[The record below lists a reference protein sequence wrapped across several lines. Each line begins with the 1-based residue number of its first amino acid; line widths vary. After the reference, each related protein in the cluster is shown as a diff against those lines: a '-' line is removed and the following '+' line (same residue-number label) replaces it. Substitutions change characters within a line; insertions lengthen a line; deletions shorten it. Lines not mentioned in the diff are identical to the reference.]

1 MGQDGQGAGRDR
13 VLKSYRRFL
22 IDMHVPDWDAEFMSK
37 MDPDEL
43 VGRVAGAGATV
54 ITVSAN
60 NHAGLNFFPS
70 SVGAVHRGR
79 GCAELLPRL
88 LEAARAR
95 GVGSVIYYCLSYVDW
110 FWQHHPEARVV
121 DAPGASTPYSGTE
134 HGEAARFGVCCI
146 NSPEYRSF
154 ALTQVEELAT
164 WYDPDGFNL
173 DMTFWPGVCFC
184 ASCRVRARNELGF
197 DIPLV
202 VDWGD
207 DKWLR
212 FADARRRWMAEFTEA
227 LSNIVRRQRPGAS
240 LTHQSGGYVND
251 WGSGSSERLSQ
262 TADWLSADLYQDRAS
277 LSVSLKL
284 FESMS
289 KHRPAELIQ
298 SWCTPT
304 IFEHNATK
312 TSAEIMDAAAA
323 AVSNGT
329 GLSIIE
335 AINPDGT
342 TSVDRYERAR
352 PVFEYVAQL
361 EPVLGGDRVADIAI
375 YRSFAGNFDATES
388 GQRLTD
394 MAFVGEPA
402 HKRAGP
408 LAHRRV
414 ATTAGETF
422 LERHLLFTAITRL
435 DLGRLGDW
443 KLIVLPNVAV
453 LDEAERYRAG

>member
-1 MGQDGQGAGRDR
+1 M
-13 VLKSYRRFL
+13 L
-22 IDMHVPDWDAEFMSK
+22 
-37 MDPDEL
+37 L
-43 VGRVAGAGATV
+43 VG
-54 ITVSAN
+54 
-60 NHAGLNFFPS
+60 
-70 SVGAVHRGR
+70 
-79 GCAELLPRL
+79 
-88 LEAARAR
+88 
-95 GVGSVIYYCLSYVDW
+95 
-110 FWQHHPEARVV
+110 
-121 DAPGASTPYSGTE
+121 
-134 HGEAARFGVCCI
+134 
-146 NSPEYRSF
+146 
-154 ALTQVEELAT
+154 
-164 WYDPDGFNL
+164 
-173 DMTFWPGVCFC
+173 
-184 ASCRVRARNELGF
+184 VRARNELGF

-212 FADARRRWMAEFTEA
+212 FADARRCWMAEFTEA

-240 LTHQSGGYVND
+240 LTHQSGGYVDD
-251 WGSGSSERLSQ
+251 WESGSSERLSQ

-289 KHRPAELIQ
+289 KHHPAELIQ

-312 TSAEIMDAAAA
+312 TSAEIMDTAAA

-375 YRSFAGNFDATES
+375 YRSFAGNFDADRVRATPQRHGVRGRASPQASRPS
-388 GQRLTD
+388 G
-394 MAFVGEPA
+394 PS
-402 HKRAGP
+402 AG
-408 LAHRRV
+408 RYDS
-414 ATTAGETF
+414 GETF
-422 LERHLLFTAITRL
+422 LERHLLFTAITRT
-435 DLGRLGDW
+435 RPRPTW
-443 KLIVLPNVAV
+443 
-453 LDEAERYRAG
+453 